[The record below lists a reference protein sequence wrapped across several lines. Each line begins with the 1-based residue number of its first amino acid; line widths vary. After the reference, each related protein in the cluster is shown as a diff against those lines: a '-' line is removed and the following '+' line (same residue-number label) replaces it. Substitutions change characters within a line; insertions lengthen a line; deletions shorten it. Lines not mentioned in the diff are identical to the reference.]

1 VAAVSLFDDDFY
13 AKGKQQPER
22 GRSGKFAGGLI
33 LLSLGFG
40 LLLTVMVFPYLAKKG
55 YVEIDLSQSKSE
67 KVIAIAERAQ
77 PAIVSIFGY
86 YEQEAEDDFENMDL
100 SYGSGIVIAKTKDK
114 AQIITNYHVIQDVKK
129 IEVLLLDG
137 KRLKAK
143 LIAGDNLSDLALL
156 EVDGKSITHVAQ
168 LGNSERVRVGE
179 AAIVIGNPLDLGSTP
194 TITSGIISS
203 VKRTIPVSL
212 NQDGVYDWEQDV
224 IQTDAAVNQGNSGG
238 ALINLH
244 GEVIGIIS
252 MKIHDIGVEGLAF
265 AIPINHAKPIIEQMI
280 QFKKVKRPYIGI
292 VMHNLQDFVP
302 GEPLGLPKSVTKGVV
317 VLEAQGPAKKA
328 GLKADDVI
336 VALDEIPVEDG
347 IDLRRYLYEE
357 KAVGDRIQI
366 DFYRDGKKQQVKLR
380 LEELFVD

>member
-1 VAAVSLFDDDFY
+1 MSLFDDNFY
-13 AKGKQQPER
+13 VQGRQPTER

-86 YEQEAEDDFENMDL
+86 YDQEIKDDYENMDL
-100 SYGSGIVIAKTKDK
+100 SYGSGIVIGKTKDK

-156 EVDGKSITHVAQ
+156 EVDAKSITHVAQ

-317 VLEAQGPAKKA
+317 ILDAQGPAKKA

-336 VALDEIPVEDG
+336 VALDQIPVKDG

-380 LEELFVD
+380 LEELLVN

>member
-1 VAAVSLFDDDFY
+1 
-13 AKGKQQPER
+13 
-22 GRSGKFAGGLI
+22 
-33 LLSLGFG
+33 
-40 LLLTVMVFPYLAKKG
+40 
-55 YVEIDLSQSKSE
+55 
-67 KVIAIAERAQ
+67 
-77 PAIVSIFGY
+77 
-86 YEQEAEDDFENMDL
+86 MDL
-100 SYGSGIVIAKTKDK
+100 SYGSGIVIGKTKDK

-156 EVDGKSITHVAQ
+156 EVDAKSITHVAQ

-317 VLEAQGPAKKA
+317 ILDAQGPAKKA

-336 VALDEIPVEDG
+336 VALDQIPVKDG

-380 LEELFVD
+380 LEELLVN

>member
-1 VAAVSLFDDDFY
+1 VSLFDDNFY
-13 AKGKQQPER
+13 VQGRQPTER

-86 YEQEAEDDFENMDL
+86 YDQEIKDDYENMDL
-100 SYGSGIVIAKTKDK
+100 SYGSGIVIGKTKDK

-156 EVDGKSITHVAQ
+156 EVDAKSITHVAQ

-317 VLEAQGPAKKA
+317 ILDAQGPAKKA

-336 VALDEIPVEDG
+336 VALDQIPVKDG

-380 LEELFVD
+380 LEELLVN